1 MDPGLLSWNHRLPAN
16 HNPDNPPINIVA
28 CQVPL
33 EVILAKADRRI
44 RRRAKIC
51 KEREKIHK
59 TRVHELE
66 ESLELKRTR
75 AERIAAKLAAQQF
88 QCSWMRMLVVGRYL
102 AKIRPQYEHSLRM
115 QRDWWK
121 AVSSARL
128 VQKLFFRWYYREIRA
143 RLQRKYLGAF
153 GRVECSMKLHL
164 RIFRKRM
171 AIKKLKT
178 FLVEFKGQHKMSV
191 VVHRFLH
198 SVRKIQ
204 RNMRDFINCKLA
216 KVVVLGKIWDKI
228 ELSFI
233 RKKLEQRKA
242 RIAGTMM
249 SKKSLDKD
257 LKSMNSKA
265 LDEIKD
271 KEREWHKIHKQM
283 EKVVHGLRA
292 TGVIV
297 EETEEQVI
305 DKLRIPEATKHEI
318 LRSLLEKLRK
328 AFYSDQR
335 TQLKKKIEQDSC
347 FNEAHAANLLLG
359 DGKEVMRLFREKFNK
374 KLVNLQYKPFM
385 LFSSLDRR
393 LIFEKVKEAHTTR
406 ETFKI
411 KVDKFS

>member
-1 MDPGLLSWNHRLPAN
+1 
-16 HNPDNPPINIVA
+16 
-28 CQVPL
+28 
-33 EVILAKADRRI
+33 
-44 RRRAKIC
+44 
-51 KEREKIHK
+51 
-59 TRVHELE
+59 
-66 ESLELKRTR
+66 
-75 AERIAAKLAAQQF
+75 
-88 QCSWMRMLVVGRYL
+88 
-102 AKIRPQYEHSLRM
+102 
-115 QRDWWK
+115 
-121 AVSSARL
+121 
-128 VQKLFFRWYYREIRA
+128 
-143 RLQRKYLGAF
+143 
-153 GRVECSMKLHL
+153 
-164 RIFRKRM
+164 
-171 AIKKLKT
+171 
-178 FLVEFKGQHKMSV
+178 MSV

-305 DKLRIPEATKHEI
+305 DKLRIPEATKYEI
-318 LRSLLEKLRK
+318 LRSLLEKL
-328 AFYSDQR
+328 
-335 TQLKKKIEQDSC
+335 
-347 FNEAHAANLLLG
+347 
-359 DGKEVMRLFREKFNK
+359 VMSRLVLSLCCCLFR
-374 KLVNLQYKPFM
+374 
-385 LFSSLDRR
+385 
-393 LIFEKVKEAHTTR
+393 
-406 ETFKI
+406 
-411 KVDKFS
+411 